1 MEDKKNLAMEEK
13 AAAAEQPAVQEDE
26 EDVSMIIKF
35 KKPFVF
41 EGKTY
46 TELDLSALE
55 NITTGDMV
63 AVNKLIGP
71 GTFGRTEMNPE
82 FSLEY
87 ACYIAARATKM
98 PVEFFMALRPG
109 DGLKVKNRVVNFF
122 FS

>member
-13 AAAAEQPAVQEDE
+13 AAEQPDVQEKE
-26 EDVSMIIKF
+26 EDVSLIVKF

-41 EGKTY
+41 EKETY
-46 TELDLSALE
+46 TEIDLTPLE

-71 GTFGRTEMNPE
+71 GTFGRADMNPE

-87 ACYIAARATKM
+87 ACHIAARATKM

-109 DGLKVKNRVVNFF
+109 DGLKVKNRVLSFF
-122 FS
+122 LR

>member
-1 MEDKKNLAMEEK
+1 MEEKNLAMEET
-13 AAAAEQPAVQEDE
+13 EQAAVQEE
-26 EDVSMIIKF
+26 EADVSMIVKF

-41 EGKTY
+41 EKKTY
-46 TELDLSALE
+46 TEIDLSVLE

-63 AVNKLIGP
+63 AVSKLIGP

-87 ACYIAARATKM
+87 ACHIAARATNM
-98 PVEFFMALRPG
+98 PVEFFLALRPS